1 MIYSQMILHKT
12 YNDLTKHMD
21 SVIVTTNNLQ
31 LTKAQMILSRSH
43 QNLLFCRLRQPSF
56 FQKQNFQYNV
66 QFCMK
71 TFTWRRKLVSDHK
84 YMDLP
89 VSVTFKQFKLATI
102 VILVVHSMFC
112 GLEPRITLDP
122 KQTWSNEWITDEL
135 IDE

>member
-1 MIYSQMILHKT
+1 
-12 YNDLTKHMD
+12 
-21 SVIVTTNNLQ
+21 
-31 LTKAQMILSRSH
+31 
-43 QNLLFCRLRQPSF
+43 
-56 FQKQNFQYNV
+56 
-66 QFCMK
+66 MK

-84 YMDLP
+84 YTDLP